1 MAPLS
6 RTPERDLLNLIAYEQ
21 KKTRSVT
28 DFTALTLCRGTV
40 PTCRRVARSAN
51 VYIPVRSNVNNGSE
65 CAPLN
70 FVMASAAF
78 RLCGHHRGRH
88 IALRINSSMIG
99 TSRADFRSSCG
110 KSLSNASDEPL
121 ESMTSVLSGSG
132 KAGCSLRITCGIMV
146 LRGRLDLRCVR
157 MSKSLQVIDS
167 HNALIQVTPPLLS
180 LLHKFLPTVDFRLFV

>member
-1 MAPLS
+1 M
-6 RTPERDLLNLIAYEQ
+6 
-21 KKTRSVT
+21 
-28 DFTALTLCRGTV
+28 TALTLCRGTV
-40 PTCRRVARSAN
+40 LTCRRVARSANSDFSPFN

-110 KSLSNASDEPL
+110 KSLSNASNKTFGIHDECTL
-121 ESMTSVLSGSG
+121 RIIVGWIFVSDHMRHHGFERSTSS
-132 KAGCSLRITCGIMV
+132 SLRENVKISPGHRFPQCF
-146 LRGRLDLRCVR
+146 DP
-157 MSKSLQVIDS
+157 S
-167 HNALIQVTPPLLS
+167 HF
-180 LLHKFLPTVDFRLFV
+180 HHC

>member
-1 MAPLS
+1 MDDWRVTKPIFNMARPS
-6 RTPERDLLNLIAYEQ
+6 CTPERDPLNPMAYEQ

-28 DFTALTLCRGTV
+28 DLTALTLCRGAV

-51 VYIPVRSNVNNGSE
+51 SDVSPLNVYIPMRSKVNNGPE

-99 TSRADFRSSCG
+99 TSRGDFRSSWG
-110 KSLSNASDEPL
+110 KSLSNASNKPL
-121 ESMTSVLSGSG
+121 ESMTSVLSGS
-132 KAGCSLRITCGIMV
+132 
-146 LRGRLDLRCVR
+146 
-157 MSKSLQVIDS
+157 
-167 HNALIQVTPPLLS
+167 
-180 LLHKFLPTVDFRLFV
+180 

>member
-1 MAPLS
+1 M
-6 RTPERDLLNLIAYEQ
+6 N

-28 DFTALTLCRGTV
+28 DVTTLTLCRGTV

-51 VYIPVRSNVNNGSE
+51 TDFSPFNVYIPVRSSVNNGSE

-70 FVMASAAF
+70 FAMASAAF

-110 KSLSNASDEPL
+110 KSLSNASNKPL
-121 ESMTSVLSGSG
+121 ESVTSVLSGSLY
-132 KAGCSLRITCGIMV
+132 AGFSLRITCGIMV
-146 LRGRLDLRCVR
+146 LRGRLDRRCAR
-157 MSKSLQVIDS
+157 MSQISPGHRFPQCFDPS
-167 HNALIQVTPPLLS
+167 Q
-180 LLHKFLPTVDFRLFV
+180 LHHC